1 MAAMFCISD
10 WLTQFC
16 LTLNIRKNACMYFS
30 TWRKDV
36 YQPEIFVKC
45 EKLQIIS
52 DFMYFGVIINSHL
65 TFGKQVKGVT
75 GKVKL
80 NLSNFKF
87 IRNQLVRGRKKHL
100 KAYVQFIQKNTQ
112 NIGLAYEVTSLSYNY
127 EVQPLNFDL
136 LHYGQITSVKQE
148 QLPEALV

>member
-1 MAAMFCISD
+1 
-10 WLTQFC
+10 
-16 LTLNIRKNACMYFS
+16 
-30 TWRKDV
+30 
-36 YQPEIFVKC
+36 
-45 EKLQIIS
+45 
-52 DFMYFGVIINSHL
+52 MYFGVIINSHL